1 MTREML
7 RAKVHRITVTECDV
21 EYEGSLTL
29 DRDLMDACG
38 MLPFERIDVYD
49 VDNASRFSTY
59 LIEGPRGS
67 GACCVN
73 GAAARLVGV
82 GHKVIVAAYAAMDDD
97 RDRDASSR
105 RSSSSTTRNRITA
118 VKTHEGA
125 GVRVGARMNDPTIIR
140 TFSDRG
146 EAEIARS
153 LLEAEGIDAAT
164 AADDTRGNWPQ
175 F

>member
-38 MLPFERIDVYD
+38 MVPFERIDVYD
-49 VDNASRFSTY
+49 VDNAGRFSTY

-73 GAAARLVGV
+73 GAAARLVAV
-82 GHKVIVAAYAAMDDD
+82 GPKVIIAAYCAVDEIDVATHVPKIVLVDE
-97 RDRDASSR
+97 A
-105 RSSSSTTRNRITA
+105 NRLRV
-118 VKTHEGA
+118 VKNHEGS
-125 GVRVGARMNDPTIIR
+125 GVKVGA
-140 TFSDRG
+140 S
-146 EAEIARS
+146 
-153 LLEAEGIDAAT
+153 
-164 AADDTRGNWPQ
+164 
-175 F
+175 

>member
-38 MLPFERIDVYD
+38 MRAFEKIDVYD
-49 VDNASRFSTY
+49 VDNANRFSTY
-59 LIEGPRGS
+59 LIEGTRGS

-82 GHKVIVAAYAAMDDD
+82 GHKVIVAAYASMDDD
-97 RDRDASSR
+97 EIATHNPKIVLVDD
-105 RSSSSTTRNRITA
+105 RNRITA

-125 GVRVGARMNDPTIIR
+125 GVKVGA
-140 TFSDRG
+140 
-146 EAEIARS
+146 A
-153 LLEAEGIDAAT
+153 
-164 AADDTRGNWPQ
+164 
-175 F
+175 

>member
-38 MLPFERIDVYD
+38 MHAFERIDVYD
-49 VDNASRFSTY
+49 VDNANRFSTY

-67 GACCVN
+67 GACCIN
-73 GAAARLVGV
+73 GAAARLVTV

-97 RDRDASSR
+97 EIGTHRPKVVLVDEL
-105 RSSSSTTRNRITA
+105 NRIKL
-118 VKTHEGA
+118 VKDHEGE
-125 GVRVGARMNDPTIIR
+125 GVKVGA
-140 TFSDRG
+140 
-146 EAEIARS
+146 
-153 LLEAEGIDAAT
+153 
-164 AADDTRGNWPQ
+164 
-175 F
+175 